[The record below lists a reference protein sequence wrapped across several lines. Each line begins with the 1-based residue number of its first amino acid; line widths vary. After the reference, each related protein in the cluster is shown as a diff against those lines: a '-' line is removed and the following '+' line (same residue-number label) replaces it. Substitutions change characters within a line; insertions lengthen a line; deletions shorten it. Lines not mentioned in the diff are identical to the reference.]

1 MKIPYIEVTDLELCD
16 KAVPLVE
23 RVHNPK
29 QLTMA
34 VTVDIFSFSI
44 WVNQIYNMWYYIG
57 MELYGSDTIVM
68 ISYD

>member
-44 WVNQIYNMWYYIG
+44 
-57 MELYGSDTIVM
+57 
-68 ISYD
+68 

>member
-34 VTVDIFSFSI
+34 VTVDIFSFLI
-44 WVNQIYNMWYYIG
+44 
-57 MELYGSDTIVM
+57 
-68 ISYD
+68 